1 MGEKD
6 TLSSF
11 SDLDEQEIQQP
22 QKQAKILKEKSLKK
36 LNALQTTIQHLSS
49 SNYSMQLDE
58 ETLHEKDSNSD
69 LSTIKVQFDQFIHS
83 KVLEPSDYISYDL
96 ETRRDFKDYTQLE
109 PQTFKE
115 AIIQHMESIEQ
126 CIVKASDASSGEKE
140 CSRIVSDKGNDQG
153 LENQSNTCGDEI
165 SRSRNE
171 CNDKS
176 TSRDDTN
183 IRPSYDMKPMVE
195 IPYTAGYNVFAID
208 TQHSEQPECIINIC
222 VVENVDSNIIPD
234 SPEMYDN
241 QIQIDQNVVK
251 CDDERVALAHLIA
264 NLKLDVD
271 ENKKIQ
277 KQLKKANT
285 SLAH

>member
-1 MGEKD
+1 MHLKQPLNVSKGRLSLTVHRSNKHLHTSFILTSELSREKD
-6 TLSSF
+6 
-11 SDLDEQEIQQP
+11 
-22 QKQAKILKEKSLKK
+22 
-36 LNALQTTIQHLSS
+36 
-49 SNYSMQLDE
+49 
-58 ETLHEKDSNSD
+58 
-69 LSTIKVQFDQFIHS
+69 
-83 KVLEPSDYISYDL
+83 
-96 ETRRDFKDYTQLE
+96 
-109 PQTFKE
+109 
-115 AIIQHMESIEQ
+115 
-126 CIVKASDASSGEKE
+126 
-140 CSRIVSDKGNDQG
+140 CSRIVSDKRNDQG
-153 LENQSNTCGDEI
+153 LENQSNTSGDEI

-285 SLAH
+285 SLAHELKECKSILAETSRTLGESNKLSDESSRVSLGIARTGIAEMRHHARDTTEQLQQGRIDQMYDRKRIERIKGYLCRYF